1 MNGVPD
7 CHAEGIVED
16 RLLLLK
22 SRRRSEVSCCHS
34 VGRRL
39 DSWFLLRSRT
49 VREPRELHALGRVP
63 EKLQKKEETRLSAH
77 ENSTEERCKTQL
89 RNAFGKQETINVEN
103 EAKTNATRKRKK
115 YKFQNMKCHASRTY
129 LLPVKTRLLRFD
141 TRLRLE
147 GKEPCI
153 PLKPRST
160 EVTVGPV
167 QPTPVQT
174 EPQGSVVLV
183 QPEKPD
189 GQVAGETA
197 VLRDIKPNV

>member
-63 EKLQKKEETRLSAH
+63 EKL
-77 ENSTEERCKTQL
+77 
-89 RNAFGKQETINVEN
+89 
-103 EAKTNATRKRKK
+103 
-115 YKFQNMKCHASRTY
+115 
-129 LLPVKTRLLRFD
+129 LPVKTRLLRPD